1 MSLLKLT
8 LITLLSTFI
17 YASEPGH
24 EQTKAETQGIYYGTI
39 LEIKDA
45 MGYKYL
51 RVNEEGKEVWIAIA
65 KAPVTVGDKIGYD
78 KATAMPNFKSKTLNQ
93 TFKEIFF
100 VSDLYLPNKVQK
112 PKSMKEMLDLNPKK
126 QDPHADMEKW
136 MSPTEEKD
144 LTKTFVQKD
153 TYTVEEIHMWRENL
167 EGKNITIEASV
178 SKVSHEIMELDWVH
192 LNDGTGNEEK
202 LTNDLVLT
210 AKNTT
215 IKAGDKVLAKGN
227 VVVNKDFGFGY
238 FYKVLIQDA
247 TFEVK

>member
-24 EQTKAETQGIYYGTI
+24 EQTKAENQGIYYGTI

-51 RVNEEGKEVWIAIA
+51 RVNEAGKEVWVAIA
-65 KAPVTVGDKIGYD
+65 KAPVAVGDKIGYD
-78 KATAMPNFKSKTLNQ
+78 KETAMPDFKSKTLNQ

-100 VSDLYLPNKVQK
+100 VSDLYLPKKVQK
-112 PKSMKEMLDLNPKK
+112 PKSMKEMLDLSPKK
-126 QDPHADMEKW
+126 QDAHADMEKW
-136 MSPTEEKD
+136 MSPTEEKN
-144 LTKTFVQKD
+144 LTKDFVKKD

-167 EGKNITIEASV
+167 EGQKITIEASV

-215 IKAGDKVLAKGN
+215 IKAGDKVLAKGT

-238 FYKVLIQDA
+238 FYKVIIQDA
-247 TFEVK
+247 TFQVK